1 MNILFCCAMKKLVV
15 LSCCSQVEHIIR
27 QYNKNRV
34 SQDRVVLINV
44 EEVGIEKT
52 KVLLNRPLKWA
63 FHNPAPLKLYFVLE
77 GLDHHHP
84 DGACLCIN

>member
-15 LSCCSQVEHIIR
+15 LSCSSQVEHIIR

-52 KVLLNRPLKWA
+52 EVLNLKI
-63 FHNPAPLKLYFVLE
+63 
-77 GLDHHHP
+77 
-84 DGACLCIN
+84 C